1 MGSGKSTAGKL
12 LAKKLGWRFV
22 DLDAEIE
29 RAAGKP
35 IPEIFEEQGEEAF
48 RDLEHQ
54 QLLSQI
60 GCSRQGGAC
69 VVALG
74 GGAYAAERNRDAMAD
89 CGVALWLDPPF
100 PILWARVSGNEKR
113 PLAKDPDAFE
123 KLYETRRD
131 RRGHRGDGG
140 DRRGRCGDPLYEPRR
155 DSYALAPYRIAS
167 GTSEAAIDEI
177 LELNLF

>member
-1 MGSGKSTAGKL
+1 MDLRLKQAPVIWLTGFMGSGKSTAGKL

-35 IPEIFEEQGEEAF
+35 IPEIFQEQGEEAF

-60 GCSRQGGAC
+60 RCSRQGGAC

-74 GGAYAAERNRDAMAD
+74 GGAYASQRNRDAMAD

-113 PLAKDPDAFE
+113 PLAKDPDAFA
-123 KLYETRRD
+123 KLYET
-131 RRGHRGDGG
+131 
-140 DRRGRCGDPLYEPRR
+140 RR
-155 DSYALAPYRIAS
+155 DSYALAPYRVAS
-167 GTSEAAIDEI
+167 DTSEAAVDEI